1 MFVGCQAGLVPL
13 QKEWEQQRMTEKDQC
28 PLASLLLEVIGNHG
42 ATTDVPCETC
52 ANSHWEKLVTTALQ
66 PPFLFAF

>member
-1 MFVGCQAGLVPL
+1 MFVGCQAGLAPL

-28 PLASLLLEVIGNHG
+28 PLASLLLEVIGSHG
-42 ATTDVPCETC
+42 ATTDIPCETC